1 MKINKIFSLITLLV
15 FIFFLCLSSLGM
27 FLGTNSKAANIEW
40 RKLAEFPKINPK
52 MKFSEFPKQFEL
64 FFNDNFGFRY
74 FLLSLNTTIM
84 FNLFKEVL
92 GSNTIVGTNGWLFH
106 NEAHATQHSYKYW
119 YDHFILSGQEVDRI
133 SNYFLTEKKW
143 LDKRGIGYLF
153 VIVPDK
159 EQIYPEYYPY
169 PEFINSNIQLSQIL
183 ESLDKKGV
191 PNLYLKSK
199 LIEAKQI
206 INQPLYCTQDTHWNM
221 FGAFFGYQ
229 AIMEKLK
236 EQNSNIESLNLSD
249 FDITVSQGDST
260 VQYDLYRLKS
270 LTNKPTEYIEP
281 VITFKLKDN
290 SFDEIKKINLALIY
304 GDSFLLSTNRT
315 NSGGYNFG
323 GLTFFLE
330 NNFNK
335 IMTPLPSSAQLDKVE
350 IEKDHPDIFIREII
364 QRNIYQFI
372 ESSKSQVLIDD

>member
-1 MKINKIFSLITLLV
+1 MKINKIFSLITLLI

-27 FLGTNSKAANIEW
+27 FLGINSKAVNTEW

-84 FNLFKEVL
+84 FSLFKEVL
-92 GSNTIVGTNGWLFH
+92 ESTTIVGTNGWFFH
-106 NEAHATQHSYKYW
+106 NEAHAIQHSYKYW
-119 YDHFILSGQEVDRI
+119 YNHFILSDQEVDKI
-133 SNYFLTEKKW
+133 SNYFLAEKKW

-153 VIVPDK
+153 VVVPDK

-169 PEFINSNIQLSQIL
+169 PEFINSNIQLFQIL

-191 PNLYLKSK
+191 PNLYLKSN
-199 LIEAKQI
+199 LIKAKQI
-206 INQPLYCTQDTHWNM
+206 INQPLYFKQDTHWNI
-221 FGAFFGYQ
+221 FGAFFAYQ

-236 EQNSNIESLNLSD
+236 EQNPDIESFNLSD
-249 FDITVSQGDST
+249 FDISVSQGDST

-270 LTNKPTEYIEP
+270 LINDSTKDFKPL
-281 VITFKLKDN
+281 ITKLKNN
-290 SFDEIKKINLALIY
+290 SSGKIKNKNRALIY
-304 GDSFLLSTNRT
+304 GDSFLL
-315 NSGGYNFG
+315 GGSDFV
-323 GLTFFLE
+323 GLSFFLE
-330 NNFNK
+330 NSFNK
-335 IMTPLPSSAQLDKVE
+335 IKTPLASTAPLDKAEV
-350 IEKDHPDIFIREII
+350 EKDHPDIFIREII

-372 ESSKSQVLIDD
+372 DPSMSQVLVDN